1 MSSET
6 MTIQQMSA
14 DFEVTPRTLRYYESI
29 KLLCPQRSGQHR
41 IFNKGDRVRLKLI
54 LRGKRFGFSLEEIRQ
69 LLDLYEI
76 GDQQRTQFQRTYELA
91 QERLQIMEKQR
102 TELDETIHELKHLL
116 EQARTHSTENGWVE
130 GDNLN

>member
-1 MSSET
+1 MANEM

-29 KLLCPQRSGQHR
+29 KLLCPLRSGQHR
-41 IFNKGDRVRLKLI
+41 LFNKRDRVRLKLI

-91 QERLQIMEKQR
+91 QSRLKIMEKQR
-102 TELDETIHELKHLL
+102 AELDETIHELKHLL
-116 EQARTHSTENGWVE
+116 KEARAHGTKNGWVE
-130 GDNLN
+130 SGELN

>member
-41 IFNKGDRVRLKLI
+41 IFSKGDRVRLKLI

-102 TELDETIHELKHLL
+102 RQGPTGEGEGMCMDYH
-116 EQARTHSTENGWVE
+116 ARRGWGAAESLHSTA
-130 GDNLN
+130 